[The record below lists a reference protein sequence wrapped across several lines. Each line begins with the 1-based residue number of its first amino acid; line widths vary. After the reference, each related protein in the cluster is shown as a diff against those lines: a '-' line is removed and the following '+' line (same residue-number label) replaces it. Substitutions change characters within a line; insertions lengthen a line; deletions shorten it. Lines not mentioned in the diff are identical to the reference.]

1 MVKLFPRKPLGVI
14 IVQTH
19 FGEEDMSLEN
29 AYAEAEAGWQDLI
42 QAAARIQA
50 AANRIKD
57 GPRSI
62 DGYEIERTLRKHKPE
77 MMKTHLEGLQAHRR
91 ENRV

>member
-1 MVKLFPRKPLGVI
+1 
-14 IVQTH
+14 
-19 FGEEDMSLEN
+19 MSLEN
-29 AYAEAEAGWQDLI
+29 PYDEAEAGWEDMI
-42 QAAARIQA
+42 AAAARLQA

-62 DGYEIERTLRKHKPE
+62 DGYEIERAFRKHRPE
-77 MMKTHLEGLQAHRR
+77 LMQKHLKGLREHRK